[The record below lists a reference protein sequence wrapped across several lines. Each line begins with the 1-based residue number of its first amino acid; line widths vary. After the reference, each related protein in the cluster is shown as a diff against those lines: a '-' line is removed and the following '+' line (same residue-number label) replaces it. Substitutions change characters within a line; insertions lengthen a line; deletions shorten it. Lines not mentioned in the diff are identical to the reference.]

1 MRFYG
6 SGGSGG
12 VTFFLGGTMPPPP
25 KKWKKNENTL
35 DLLEFCHQR
44 KKYTR
49 SFDFFIIYAHP
60 NKKSWIR
67 RCFTVLIKFIYKV
80 LSNS

>member
-1 MRFYG
+1 MAD
-6 SGGSGG
+6 
-12 VTFFLGGTMPPPP
+12 LGGGEGGLKSPQLFFRGGIAPP

-49 SFDFFIIYAHP
+49 SFDFFIIYAPP

-67 RCFTVLIKFIYKV
+67 R
-80 LSNS
+80 